1 MESSKDTSLFS
12 DVEQSSLHRFL
23 DGLESE
29 SNVNVPTVDNN
40 QQPTP
45 IILSSPYPQLGTMDT
60 APTKITFYNNNS
72 IQINSSFSSS
82 TTTTTKINKKKYQSK
97 RMSPYSPTL
106 SSSTT
111 TSSSEEI
118 KKPKKSNK
126 KLPHELLSD
135 SQKKANHIASEQ
147 KRRANIRIGFDK
159 LVDVVPTLSSGHK
172 SEALI
177 LQKTVEHLRQLIESK
192 TQLKEKA
199 RELQLLLGD
208 IPDDDSSEGED
219 YNF

>member
-1 MESSKDTSLFS
+1 
-12 DVEQSSLHRFL
+12 
-23 DGLESE
+23 
-29 SNVNVPTVDNN
+29 
-40 QQPTP
+40 
-45 IILSSPYPQLGTMDT
+45 
-60 APTKITFYNNNS
+60 
-72 IQINSSFSSS
+72 
-82 TTTTTKINKKKYQSK
+82 
-97 RMSPYSPTL
+97 MSPYSPTL

-118 KKPKKSNK
+118 KKPKKSTK

-177 LQKTVEHLRQLIESK
+177 LQKSIKKNL
-192 TQLKEKA
+192 
-199 RELQLLLGD
+199 
-208 IPDDDSSEGED
+208 SSNE
-219 YNF
+219 